1 MIRSSRTYL
10 RVGLAAIACVL
21 ALAACTNST
30 LSSNSQGAQAAGG
43 SSSPGPADTRICQ
56 VVSQATAAYN
66 AKNYASW
73 RADMTLIGQAADS
86 AQYGPVKTYAEE
98 AKRATTPTTTT
109 TKPKSKSN
117 VGTSFH
123 FGNAFATVGAFV
135 GLQHVCAR
143 LPSQ

>member
-30 LSSNSQGAQAAGG
+30 LSSSSQGAQATGG
-43 SSSPGPADTRICQ
+43 SPGPADTRICQ

-86 AQYGPVKTYAEE
+86 AQYGPLKTYAEE
-98 AKRATTPTTTT
+98 AKRATTATTST

-123 FGNAFATVGAFV
+123 FGNPFASVGAFV
-135 GLQHVCAR
+135 GLQHVCAT